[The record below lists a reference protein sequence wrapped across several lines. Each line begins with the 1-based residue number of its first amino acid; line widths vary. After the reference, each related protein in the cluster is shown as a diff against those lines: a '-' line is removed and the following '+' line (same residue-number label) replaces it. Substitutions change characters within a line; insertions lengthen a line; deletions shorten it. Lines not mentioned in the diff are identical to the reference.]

1 MKCLKCGRETD
12 QTFCEACRAE
22 MEKYPVKPGTIV
34 LLPKERTPIRKPSPR
49 YVRPSL
55 ESVVISQKKTI
66 RRMGRAIAI
75 LAGLTAILTA
85 ALILLVENEQPM
97 PLGKN
102 YSTVTRPA
110 TETTEWTEETLPPEA
125 TGTVP
130 STAPTQRTVATVQP
144 SEAGNYTER

>member
-12 QTFCEACRAE
+12 QTFCETCRAE

-34 LLPKERTPIRKPSPR
+34 LLPKERTPIRKPAPR
-49 YVRPSL
+49 YARTSL
-55 ESVVISQKKTI
+55 ESVVKAQKKTI

-75 LAGLTAILTA
+75 LAGLTAVLTA
-85 ALILLVENEQPM
+85 ALIFLVENEQPM

-110 TETTEWTEETLPPEA
+110 TETTEWTEETLSSEA

-144 SEAGNYTER
+144 SKAGNDTER